1 MHVLPSLKKVVAMVG
16 TWGSALV
23 FSFGLRQ
30 WGSLHPEPFSVPLPL
45 VLLFVSAPALVLG
58 LWLLV
63 PGKGESVDCEQ
74 ESL

>member
-1 MHVLPSLKKVVAMVG
+1 MMVG
-16 TWGSALV
+16 TWGSALMV
-23 FSFGLRQ
+23 SLGLRR
-30 WGSLHPEPFSVPLPL
+30 WGSLHPDPLSAPLPL
-45 VLLFVSAPALVLG
+45 LLLFVSVPALVLG

>member
-1 MHVLPSLKKVVAMVG
+1 MVG
-16 TWGSALV
+16 TWGSALMV
-23 FSFGLRQ
+23 SRGLRR
-30 WGSLHPEPFSVPLPL
+30 WGPVHPDPLSAPLPL
-45 VLLFVSAPALVLG
+45 VLLFVSAPALILG

>member
-1 MHVLPSLKKVVAMVG
+1 MHVLPLLKKVVAMVG

-30 WGSLHPEPFSVPLPL
+30 WGSLHPEPLSVPLPL